1 MTDRSSKQYIFRFK
15 QFAIRHCS
23 SAMKV
28 GTDGVL
34 LGAWTTPE
42 NAGIIWDI
50 GCGSGLISL
59 MLAQR
64 CNARIIGIEIDPD
77 AAAEARLNAESSPWA
92 DRISII
98 TADASTALPAL
109 PAPDL
114 IVSNPPFFTESL
126 KAPDKIRSV
135 ARHEGTLGV
144 ESLIEISAR
153 HLSPAGRLC
162 FIAPTERTDD
172 IELFST
178 VNRLHTIRRTDIR
191 TTEKRN
197 PVRTL
202 WEISRNARPITYETK
217 SLRDEGGD
225 YSQWYRSQ
233 TEDYYTHLK

>member
-34 LGAWTTPE
+34 LGAWTTPG

-64 CNARIIGIEIDPD
+64 SNARIVGIEIDPD
-77 AAAEARLNAESSPWA
+77 AASEARINIESSPWA
-92 DRISII
+92 DRLSII
-98 TADASTALPAL
+98 TADAVSALPDS
-109 PAPDL
+109 PMPDL

-126 KAPDKIRSV
+126 KAPARTRSV
-135 ARHEGTLGV
+135 ARHEGSLGV

-153 HLSPAGRLC
+153 HLSPDGRLC
-162 FIAPTERTDD
+162 FIAPTERADD

-178 VNRLHTIRRTDIR
+178 LNRLHTIRRTDIR
-191 TTEKRN
+191 TAETKD

-202 WEISRNARPITYETK
+202 WEISRNARPTTYETK
-217 SLRDEGGD
+217 SLRDKSGD
-225 YSQWYRSQ
+225 YSQWYRLL
-233 TEDYYTHLK
+233 TADYYTHLK

>member
-34 LGAWTTPE
+34 LGAWTAPE

-64 CNARIIGIEIDPD
+64 SNARIIGIEIDPD
-77 AAAEARLNAESSPWA
+77 AASEAKLNTENSPWA
-92 DRISII
+92 DRLSII
-98 TADASTALPAL
+98 TADAVSALPDL
-109 PAPDL
+109 PMPDL

-126 KAPDKIRSV
+126 KAPDRTRSI
-135 ARHEGTLGV
+135 ARHEGSLGV

-153 HLSPAGRLC
+153 HLSPDGRLC
-162 FIAPTERTDD
+162 FIAPTERADD
-172 IELFST
+172 IELFCT
-178 VNRLHTIRRTDIR
+178 LNRLHTIRRTDIR
-191 TTEKRN
+191 TAETKN

-202 WEISRNARPITYETK
+202 WEISRKVRPTTYETK
-217 SLRDEGGD
+217 SLRDKSGD
-225 YSQWYRSQ
+225 YSKWYRSL
-233 TEDYYTHLK
+233 TTDYYTHLK